1 MRTASLFLA
10 LAAAANIAVQAPLA
24 YAQTAVQPVPYNP
37 SQPVGAAP
45 APFQPLP
52 SQPVAPPPPPP
63 GVAVTGGDMV
73 ILKGGGMLR
82 GRLVEV
88 IPNDHATIALSTG
101 QNAII
106 EWSRIERIEQAPAGY
121 APGQAPAPPPPPPA
135 GRVWVHIESDREL
148 LVEGLGHESGWQHM
162 CSSPCDMELP
172 LDLEYRLLADGVRP
186 SQPFRLQALAG
197 QREVI
202 DVTSASKGGYVGG
215 VTLVSIGSVLIGL
228 GLIVLAFGALQN
240 SVGGTC
246 SDGSLS
252 TSCGNPGNGTEA
264 VGGVMALVGAAGLVG
279 GIVLMVNNSRT
290 SAKQSIAQPGPRAR
304 LGDDGAWVR
313 LPMWHDASGQRSLP
327 TPQLS
332 PIFSRSF

>member
-1 MRTASLFLA
+1 
-10 LAAAANIAVQAPLA
+10 
-24 YAQTAVQPVPYNP
+24 
-37 SQPVGAAP
+37 
-45 APFQPLP
+45 
-52 SQPVAPPPPPP
+52 
-63 GVAVTGGDMV
+63 MV

-186 SQPFRLQALAG
+186 SQPFRLALG
-197 QREVI
+197 KSTPREL
-202 DVTSASKGGYVGG
+202 DV
-215 VTLVSIGSVLIGL
+215 
-228 GLIVLAFGALQN
+228 F
-240 SVGGTC
+240 
-246 SDGSLS
+246 DD
-252 TSCGNPGNGTEA
+252 E
-264 VGGVMALVGAAGLVG
+264 LVGTKCDEKRTIAAR
-279 GIVLMVNNSRT
+279 GIT
-290 SAKQSIAQPGPRAR
+290 
-304 LGDDGAWVR
+304 
-313 LPMWHDASGQRSLP
+313 
-327 TPQLS
+327 
-332 PIFSRSF
+332 

>member
-10 LAAAANIAVQAPLA
+10 LAAAANIAVQTPLA
-24 YAQTAVQPVPYNP
+24 HAQTAVQPVPYNP

-52 SQPVAPPPPPP
+52 SQPVAPP
-63 GVAVTGGDMV
+63 GVAVTGGDVV

-121 APGQAPAPPPPPPA
+121 APGQAPAAPPLPPPPA

-172 LDLEYRLLADGVRP
+172 LDLEYRLLGDGVRP

-197 QREVI
+197 QHEVI
-202 DVTSASKGGYVGG
+202 DVTAASKGGYVGG
-215 VTLVSIGSVLIGL
+215 VTLVGIGSVLIGL

-246 SDGSLS
+246 PDGIS
-252 TSCGNPGNGTEA
+252 TGCGSPGNGTEA
-264 VGGVMALVGAAGLVG
+264 VGGIMALVGAAGLVG
-279 GIVLMVNNSRT
+279 GIVLTVNNSRT

-313 LPMWHDASGQRSLP
+313 LPMWHDASAQRSLP